1 MAAPSKASRARK
13 APQRAPSSRRGAP
26 RGGAAEQSERGE
38 LRALVAALGPTL
50 AAQEASATT
59 RPALVAAAALRQ
71 VLELVQRCAVDPDGY
86 TLTLVHSHLG
96 AGVEGDGCGLLLTRD

>member
-1 MAAPSKASRARK
+1 MGAARKRSAPPSKD
-13 APQRAPSSRRGAP
+13 
-26 RGGAAEQSERGE
+26 ERGDERQE

-71 VLELVQRCAVDPDGY
+71 LLELVQRCAVDPDSY
-86 TLTLVHSHLG
+86 TLTLMHSHVG
-96 AGVEGDGCGLLLTRD
+96 AGVEGNGCGLLLTRD